1 MAKKIKCHCSG
12 WATRNDLLCGDGRT
26 IRKDAFKDD
35 DGCQVPLIWNH
46 DHSSPEF
53 VLGHA
58 ILENCDEGVRANIT
72 FNESRLG
79 KKAKLLVENGD
90 VRSLSIWANKLKQV
104 GNDVIHGKIRE
115 VSLVLAG
122 SNPGAFVDFV
132 MAHSDSNSDE
142 DYLVASWD
150 ENAIIVHFDE
160 DDVETEEPAE
170 PAEVEEQPEE
180 ESKETT
186 EEKTMTDEILQHA
199 DEQSEANDSG
209 ETVGDV
215 FERAMKKLSEDEQN
229 VVYYVVGKSIE
240 YGDKAENVEHS
251 DETEEDEGGNTS
263 MKHNIFDQEEQQSGA
278 FLSHSDQEKILS
290 MAKANNVGSLQAAI
304 SIYMQENDTL
314 KHGYD
319 SSDLE
324 LLFPEYKDTT
334 PGAPE
339 MITRDQGWVSTVMKK
354 VSKSPFSRIRT
365 RKIDAR
371 GDDLRASGY
380 KKGNQKHV
388 AGNPKLV
395 NRTTDPQTIYRKD
408 ALHRDDI
415 IDMTDFDIVAYQWNI
430 MRMNLNE
437 DIALAIMVGDGREDG
452 TPDKIEETHV
462 RSIWHDDDLYCI
474 HTDVDIAAAKAELQG
489 TETGAHFGDNYVYA
503 EAIITATLYSRE
515 QYKGSGNLD
524 FYCTP
529 HLLNVMLLARDLNG
543 RRIYSSKSDLAAALN
558 VNEIYTV
565 EQFDG
570 LTRTTKDSKTK
581 KLLGLFV
588 NLADYKVGS
597 TKGGEITKFNQFD
610 IDFNQEKYLI
620 ETRISGAL
628 DKIYSAIALEEDVT
642 NA

>member
-1 MAKKIKCHCSG
+1 MSKKAKCHCSG

-58 ILENCDEGVRANIT
+58 LLKNCDEGVRADIT

-79 KKAKLLVENGD
+79 KKAKHLVESGD

-115 VSLVLAG
+115 LSLVLAG
-122 SNPGAFVDFV
+122 ANPGAFVDFV

-142 DYLVASWD
+142 DYLIASWD

-160 DDVETEEPAE
+160 DDVEIEEPE
-170 PAEVEEQPEE
+170 EVEEQPQEESKVSTEE
-180 ESKETT
+180 ESIADET
-186 EEKTMTDEILQHA
+186 LQHA
-199 DEQSEANDSG
+199 DEQSEAKDSG

-215 FERAMKKLSEDEQN
+215 FERAMNKLSEDEQN
-229 VVYYVVGKSIE
+229 AVYYVVGKSIE
-240 YGDKAENVEHS
+240 DGSKAENVEHS
-251 DETEEDEGGNTS
+251 DESEEDEGGNTS
-263 MKHNIFDQEEQQSGA
+263 MKRNIFDQEEQQSGA
-278 FLSHSDQEKILS
+278 FLSHADQEQILS
-290 MAKANNVGSLQAAI
+290 MAKSNTCGSLQAAI
-304 SIYMQENDTL
+304 AIHMQENNSL
-314 KHGYD
+314 QHGYD
-319 SSDLE
+319 DADLE
-324 LLFPEYKDTT
+324 MLFPEYKDTT

-339 MITRDQGWVSTVMKK
+339 LITRDQGWVSTVMKK

-365 RKIDAR
+365 RKMDAR
-371 GDDLRASGY
+371 GADLRASGY
-380 KKGNQKHV
+380 KKGAEKHV
-388 AGNPKLV
+388 AGNPKLI

-489 TETGAHFGDNYVYA
+489 SETGAHFGDNYVYA

-570 LTRTTKDSKTK
+570 LTRTTKDGKVK

-588 NLADYKVGS
+588 NLADYKVGA
-597 TKGGEITKFNQFD
+597 TKGGEITKFTQFD

-642 NA
+642 DAA

>member
-35 DGCQVPLIWNH
+35 DGCQVPVIWNH

-58 ILENCDEGVRANIT
+58 ILRNCEEGVRSDIT

-122 SNPGAFVDFV
+122 ANPGAFVDFV
-132 MAHSDSNSDE
+132 MAHSDSASDD
-142 DYLVASWD
+142 DYLIASWD
-150 ENAIIVHFDE
+150 ESAIIVHSDDE
-160 DDVETEEPAE
+160 ES
-170 PAEVEEQPEE
+170 EVEEVSQEEPNENMEE
-180 ESKETT
+180 ESMADET
-186 EEKTMTDEILQHA
+186 LQHA
-199 DEQSEANDSG
+199 DEQSKGSD
-209 ETVGDV
+209 ETVGEV
-215 FERAMKKLSEDEQN
+215 FERAMKKLDEDEQN

-240 YGDKAENVEHS
+240 KGSEANTVEHS
-251 DETEEDEGGNTS
+251 DESEDDKGGNTS

-290 MAKANNVGSLQAAI
+290 MAKANNVGSLQAAL
-304 SIYMQENDTL
+304 SIYAQENNTL
-314 KHGYD
+314 QHGYD
-319 SSDLE
+319 DTDLE

-339 MITRDQGWVSTVMKK
+339 LITRDQGWVSTVMRK

-365 RKIDAR
+365 RKMDGR
-371 GDDLRASGY
+371 GADLRASGY
-380 KKGNQKHV
+380 KKGAEKHV
-388 AGNPKLV
+388 AGNPKLI

-452 TPDKIEETHV
+452 TADKIEETHV

-558 VNEIYTV
+558 VNDIITV

-570 LTRTTKDSKTK
+570 LTRTTKTGRVK

-588 NLADYKVGS
+588 NLSDYKVGS

-642 NA
+642 DAE